1 MNHSPIKVIRLR
13 KGISQ
18 SELSKITG
26 YTQGYTQG
34 YISFIEKG
42 RRIPS
47 YENLSVFAEALNCK
61 VDDLTDGRSEIL
73 ILEDLTKELC
83 GLSPIELEKILDYV
97 QVLKRGRR

>member
-18 SELSKITG
+18 SELSKIT
-26 YTQGYTQG
+26 GYTQG